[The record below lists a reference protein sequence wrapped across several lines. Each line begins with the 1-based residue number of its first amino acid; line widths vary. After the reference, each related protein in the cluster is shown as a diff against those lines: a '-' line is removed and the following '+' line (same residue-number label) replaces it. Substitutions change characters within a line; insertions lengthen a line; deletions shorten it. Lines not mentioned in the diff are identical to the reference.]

1 MISYALYN
9 QMAKDQVAGLTKGK
23 DFYWEEMPLQ
33 HDGKPASGVWLITR
47 PGDISSSRK
56 GLNLRTT
63 IDIYV
68 ATENKIKT
76 EVIHQAIRKYFSE
89 RLGFCE
95 LSGSIGGT
103 TYKFTN
109 VRVRATSTPSNEG
122 VTPNNLIM
130 KLASC
135 ELVYDEQEI

>member
-23 DFYWEEMPLQ
+23 DFYWEELPLQ
-33 HDGKPASGVWLITR
+33 HNGKPASGAWLITR
-47 PGDISSSRK
+47 PGNILSSRK

-63 IDIYV
+63 IDFYV
-68 ATENKIKT
+68 ATENKIRT
-76 EVIHQAIRKYFSE
+76 EVIHQAIRKYLTE
-89 RLGFCE
+89 HLCFCE
-95 LSGSIGGT
+95 LSGSIDGI